1 MTTHSTDWQKKLTEN
16 QLRIKTRIEQ
26 LFSVDDLFKKVRLPK
41 YIDARMF
48 FCEYLRTK
56 ERLSLTETANVFGRN
71 VPAMCHYQRRFDSVM
86 QFDRFMQDLWNELIN
101 YEIYLDNH
109 ELKQRVRELDK
120 INKLIESLN
129 DKSKTD
135 ELIYKI
141 ENIIKGYNG

>member
-1 MTTHSTDWQKKLTEN
+1 MTTHLTDSQKRLKS
-16 QLRIKTRIEQ
+16 KIEE
-26 LFSVDDLFKKVRLPK
+26 LFGVDDLFTKSRLPK

-48 FCEYLRTK
+48 FCEYLRTVD
-56 ERLSLTETANVFGRN
+56 RLSLTETSKVFGRN

-120 INKLIESLN
+120 INKLLESLN

-135 ELIYKI
+135 ELIGKI
-141 ENIIKGYNG
+141 EMLIKGYNG

>member
-1 MTTHSTDWQKKLTEN
+1 MTMHLTDS
-16 QLRIKTRIEQ
+16 QLRLKSKIEE
-26 LFSVDDLFKKVRLPK
+26 LFGIDDLFTKSRLPK

-48 FCEYLRTK
+48 FCEYLRTVD
-56 ERLSLTETANVFGRN
+56 RLSLTETAKVFGRN

-109 ELKQRVRELDK
+109 ELKQRVRELDN
-120 INKLIESLN
+120 INSLIESLN

-135 ELIYKI
+135 ELIGKI
-141 ENIIKGYNG
+141 EILIKGYNG

>member
-1 MTTHSTDWQKKLTEN
+1 MHLTESQKRLKN
-16 QLRIKTRIEQ
+16 KIEN
-26 LFSVDDLFKKVRLPK
+26 LFGIDDLFAKSRLPR

-48 FCEYLRTK
+48 FCEYLRTVD
-56 ERLSLTETANVFGRN
+56 RLSLTETAKVFGRN

-120 INKLIESLN
+120 INSLIESLK

-135 ELIYKI
+135 ELIGKI
-141 ENIIKGYNG
+141 EILIKGYNG

>member
-1 MTTHSTDWQKKLTEN
+1 MTMHLTDS
-16 QLRIKTRIEQ
+16 QLRLKSKIEE
-26 LFSVDDLFKKVRLPK
+26 LFGIDDLFTKSRLPK

-48 FCEYLRTK
+48 FCEYLRTVD
-56 ERLSLTETANVFGRN
+56 RLSLTETAKVFGRN
-71 VPAMCHYQRRFDSVM
+71 VPAMCHYQRRFNSVM

-109 ELKQRVRELDK
+109 ELKQRVKELDK

-135 ELIYKI
+135 ELIGKI
-141 ENIIKGYNG
+141 EMLIKGYNG

>member
-1 MTTHSTDWQKKLTEN
+1 MTMHLTESQKRLKN
-16 QLRIKTRIEQ
+16 KIEN
-26 LFSVDDLFKKVRLPK
+26 LFGIDDLFAKSRLPR

-48 FCEYLRTK
+48 FCEYLRTVD
-56 ERLSLTETANVFGRN
+56 RLSLTETAKVFGRN

-135 ELIYKI
+135 ELIGKI
-141 ENIIKGYNG
+141 EMLIKGYNG

>member
-1 MTTHSTDWQKKLTEN
+1 MTTHLTDS
-16 QLRIKTRIEQ
+16 QLRLKSKIEE
-26 LFSVDDLFKKVRLPK
+26 LFGIDNLFASSRLPK

-48 FCEYLRTK
+48 FCEYLRTID
-56 ERLSLTETANVFGRN
+56 RLSLTETARVFKRK

-129 DKSKTD
+129 DKSKTN
-135 ELIYKI
+135 ELIGKI
-141 ENIIKGYNG
+141 EMLIKGYNG

>member
-1 MTTHSTDWQKKLTEN
+1 MTTHLTDSQKRLKS
-16 QLRIKTRIEQ
+16 KIEE
-26 LFSVDDLFKKVRLPK
+26 LFGVDDLFTKSRLPK

-48 FCEYLRTK
+48 FCEYLRTVD
-56 ERLSLTETANVFGRN
+56 RLSLTETSKVFGRN

-109 ELKQRVRELDK
+109 ELKQRVRELDE

-135 ELIYKI
+135 ELIGKI
-141 ENIIKGYNG
+141 EMLIKGYNG

>member
-1 MTTHSTDWQKKLTEN
+1 MTMHLTDS
-16 QLRIKTRIEQ
+16 QLRLKSKIEE
-26 LFSVDDLFKKVRLPK
+26 LFGIDELFAKSRLPK

-48 FCEYLRTK
+48 FCEYLRTVD
-56 ERLSLTETANVFGRN
+56 RLSLTETAKVFGRN

-120 INKLIESLN
+120 INSLIESLN

-135 ELIYKI
+135 ELIGKI
-141 ENIIKGYNG
+141 EILIKGYNG

>member
-1 MTTHSTDWQKKLTEN
+1 MTTHLTDSQKRLKS
-16 QLRIKTRIEQ
+16 KIEE
-26 LFSVDDLFKKVRLPK
+26 LFGVDDLFTKSRLPK

-48 FCEYLRTK
+48 FCEYLRTVD
-56 ERLSLTETANVFGRN
+56 RLSLTETSKVFGRN

-109 ELKQRVRELDK
+109 ELKQRVRELDS

-135 ELIYKI
+135 ELMGKI
-141 ENIIKGYNG
+141 EMLIKGYNG

>member
-1 MTTHSTDWQKKLTEN
+1 MTTHLTES
-16 QLRIKTRIEQ
+16 QRRLKSKIEE
-26 LFSVDDLFKKVRLPK
+26 LFGIDDLFTQSRLPK

-48 FCEYLRTK
+48 FCQYLRTVD
-56 ERLSLTETANVFGRN
+56 RLSLTETANVFGRN

-129 DKSKTD
+129 DKSKTS
-135 ELIYKI
+135 ELICKI
-141 ENIIKGYNG
+141 EMLIKGYNG

>member
-1 MTTHSTDWQKKLTEN
+1 MTMHLTDS
-16 QLRIKTRIEQ
+16 QLRLKSKIEE
-26 LFSVDDLFKKVRLPK
+26 LFGIDDLFAKSRLPR

-48 FCEYLRTK
+48 FCEYLRTVD
-56 ERLSLTETANVFGRN
+56 RLSLTETAKVFGRN

-109 ELKQRVRELDK
+109 ELKQRVRQLDK

-135 ELIYKI
+135 ELIGKI
-141 ENIIKGYNG
+141 EMLIKGYNG

>member
-1 MTTHSTDWQKKLTEN
+1 MKLTEH
-16 QLRIKTRIEQ
+16 QFRTKSKIEE
-26 LFSVDDLFKKVRLPK
+26 LFGIDDLFTKSRLPK

-48 FCEYLRTK
+48 FCEYLRTVD
-56 ERLSLTETANVFGRN
+56 RLSLTETAKVFGRN

-86 QFDRFMQDLWNELIN
+86 QFDRFMQDLWSELIN

-129 DKSKTD
+129 DKSKTN
-135 ELIYKI
+135 ELIGKI
-141 ENIIKGYNG
+141 EMLIKGYNG

>member
-1 MTTHSTDWQKKLTEN
+1 MTMHLTDS
-16 QLRIKTRIEQ
+16 QLRLKSKIEE
-26 LFSVDDLFKKVRLPK
+26 LFGIDELFAKSRLPK

-48 FCEYLRTK
+48 FCEYLRTVD
-56 ERLSLTETANVFGRN
+56 RLSLTETAKVFGRN

-120 INKLIESLN
+120 INSLIESLK

-135 ELIYKI
+135 ELIGKI
-141 ENIIKGYNG
+141 EILIKGYNG

>member
-1 MTTHSTDWQKKLTEN
+1 MTTHLTDSQKRLKS
-16 QLRIKTRIEQ
+16 KIEE
-26 LFSVDDLFKKVRLPK
+26 LFGVDDLFTKSRLPK

-48 FCEYLRTK
+48 FCEYLRTVD
-56 ERLSLTETANVFGRN
+56 RLSLTETSKVFGRN

-135 ELIYKI
+135 ELIGKI
-141 ENIIKGYNG
+141 EMLIKGYNG

>member
-1 MTTHSTDWQKKLTEN
+1 MTMHLTESQKRLKN
-16 QLRIKTRIEQ
+16 KIEN
-26 LFSVDDLFKKVRLPK
+26 LFGIDDLFAKSRLPR

-48 FCEYLRTK
+48 FCEYLRTVD
-56 ERLSLTETANVFGRN
+56 RLSLTETAKVFGRN

-120 INKLIESLN
+120 INSLIESLK

-135 ELIYKI
+135 ELIGKI
-141 ENIIKGYNG
+141 EILIKGYNG

>member
-1 MTTHSTDWQKKLTEN
+1 MTTHLTDSQKRLKS
-16 QLRIKTRIEQ
+16 KIEE
-26 LFSVDDLFKKVRLPK
+26 LFGIDDLFTKSRLPK

-48 FCEYLRTK
+48 FCEYLRTID
-56 ERLSLTETANVFGRN
+56 RLSLTETANVFGRN

-120 INKLIESLN
+120 INSLIESLN
-129 DKSKTD
+129 DKSKTN
-135 ELIYKI
+135 ELIGKI
-141 ENIIKGYNG
+141 EMLIKGYNG

>member
-1 MTTHSTDWQKKLTEN
+1 MTMHLTDS
-16 QLRIKTRIEQ
+16 QLRLKSKIEE
-26 LFSVDDLFKKVRLPK
+26 LFGIDDLFTKSRLPK

-48 FCEYLRTK
+48 FCEYLRTVD
-56 ERLSLTETANVFGRN
+56 RLSLTETAKVFGRN

-120 INKLIESLN
+120 INSLIESLN

-135 ELIYKI
+135 ELIGKI
-141 ENIIKGYNG
+141 EILIKGYNG

>member
-1 MTTHSTDWQKKLTEN
+1 MTTHLTDS
-16 QLRIKTRIEQ
+16 QLRLKSKIEE
-26 LFSVDDLFKKVRLPK
+26 LFGIDDLFTKSRLPK

-48 FCEYLRTK
+48 FCEYLRTVD
-56 ERLSLTETANVFGRN
+56 RLSLTETAKVFGRN

-120 INKLIESLN
+120 INSLIESLN

-135 ELIYKI
+135 ELIGKI
-141 ENIIKGYNG
+141 EILIKGYNG